1 MLSRHQSARTD
12 AAIAGYRVITRKGA
26 RPRRSRQERRSRR
39 LQRGRG
45 HRLCSLRALQVRYA
59 TIGCLR
65 ARALRPC
72 ADSKFTATLRGAT
85 LGPESPI
92 QARRKLQM
100 PPLGSW
106 PIPRSQFIPE
116 ICHVRVL
123 RQLQK
128 AKCGVTTAPTPDAPK
143 LHHSVHEFWR
153 SASATIRGPYYYSH
167 ES

>member
-1 MLSRHQSARTD
+1 M
-12 AAIAGYRVITRKGA
+12 
-26 RPRRSRQERRSRR
+26 
-39 LQRGRG
+39 
-45 HRLCSLRALQVRYA
+45 CSLRVLQVRYA

-106 PIPRSQFIPE
+106 LIPRSQFIPE

-123 RQLQK
+123 CQLQK